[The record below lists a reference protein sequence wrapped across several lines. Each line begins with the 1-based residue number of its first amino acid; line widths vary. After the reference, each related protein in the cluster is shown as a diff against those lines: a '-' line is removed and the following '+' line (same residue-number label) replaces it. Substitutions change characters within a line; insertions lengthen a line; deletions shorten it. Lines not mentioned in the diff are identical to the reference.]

1 MAALEK
7 LEEVLRGA
15 NDYPDPEEQAASGCR
30 GISREANISGDP
42 R

>member
-15 NDYPDPEEQAASGCR
+15 NDYPDPEEQEQVVA
-30 GISREANISGDP
+30 EV
-42 R
+42 